1 MKGFNEGDTLN
12 RELVRHMSIATVPD
26 EGLIGVTTRIK
37 TVCSTYK
44 ETLKHLSVGDD
55 VALFKTGL
63 IYRLEEKIRLC
74 VYYHQALA
82 L

>member
-1 MKGFNEGDTLN
+1 MKGFNEGDTPN

-44 ETLKHLSVGDD
+44 ETLKLE
-55 VALFKTGL
+55 
-63 IYRLEEKIRLC
+63 RL
-74 VYYHQALA
+74 H
-82 L
+82 